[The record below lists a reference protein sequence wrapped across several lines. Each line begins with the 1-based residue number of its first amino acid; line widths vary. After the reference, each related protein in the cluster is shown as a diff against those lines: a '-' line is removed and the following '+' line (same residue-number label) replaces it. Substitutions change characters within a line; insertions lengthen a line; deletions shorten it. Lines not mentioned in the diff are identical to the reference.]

1 MRNKG
6 THSTS
11 EFATTQTMQK
21 LCYLFISPILHLLL
35 VQQTLYN
42 NPLTTYQDQQ
52 ENPVVGEDDSQKKLQ
67 SLLANED
74 AHAAET
80 VAVMR
85 NFAPTY

>member
-1 MRNKG
+1 MLSFHIPHL
-6 THSTS
+6 TL
-11 EFATTQTMQK
+11 ATCTTNSLQ
-21 LCYLFISPILHLLL
+21 
-35 VQQTLYN
+35 

-52 ENPVVGEDDSQKKLQ
+52 ENPVVGEEDSQKKLQ

-80 VAVMR
+80 VAVVR